1 MTSRCI
7 GDQSEV
13 LPRDLDYEIK
23 NPSEERSAR
32 HFHSFLQTS
41 LFFGVLTEVLGVV
54 FARAIL

>member
-7 GDQSEV
+7 GDQSEA
-13 LPRDLDYEIK
+13 LPRDLDDEIEK
-23 NPSEERSAR
+23 PSEGRSAGY
-32 HFHSFLQTS
+32 FHSCLQTW